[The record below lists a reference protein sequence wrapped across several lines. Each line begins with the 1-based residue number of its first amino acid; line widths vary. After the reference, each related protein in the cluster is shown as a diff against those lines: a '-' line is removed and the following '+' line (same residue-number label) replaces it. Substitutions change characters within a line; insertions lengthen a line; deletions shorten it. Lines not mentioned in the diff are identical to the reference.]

1 MLLGMLASALA
12 LNAVPTVD
20 RDIRLSRKQTLKE
33 EVACEDEAGSMRSP
47 IIQRRRTT
55 PPFVLSHD
63 VVRGALYSLQ
73 ALLFYA
79 LMLAVM

>member
-1 MLLGMLASALA
+1 MLASALA
-12 LNAVPTVD
+12 LNAVSTVE
-20 RDIRLSRKQTLKE
+20 RDMLHSRKQMAKE
-33 EVACEDEAGSMRSP
+33 EVVCEDEPGSTRSP
-47 IIQRRRTT
+47 ITQRRRTI
-55 PPFVLSHD
+55 PPFVLSND